1 MPSHTR
7 EILNDPLVDGKPYEG
22 DSQQQSQSQQLRD
35 RIEGGSGIPVSKPPI
50 GQRGNVKGYAQS
62 QKRQSCIDDGLFQGS
77 LQSIGVLP
85 I

>member
-1 MPSHTR
+1 MS
-7 EILNDPLVDGKPYEG
+7 DVFSDDALVDGKSYEG
-22 DSQQQSQSQQLRD
+22 DSQQQSQSQQLRN
-35 RIEGGSGIPVSKPPI
+35 RIEGDSGITVSEPPI
-50 GQRGNVKGYAQS
+50 SQRGDVKGYAQC